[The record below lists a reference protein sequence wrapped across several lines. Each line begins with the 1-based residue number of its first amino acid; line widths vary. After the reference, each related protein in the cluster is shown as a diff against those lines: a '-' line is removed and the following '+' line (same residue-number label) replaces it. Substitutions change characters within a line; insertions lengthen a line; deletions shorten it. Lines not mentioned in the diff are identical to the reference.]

1 MGKQAKPKPHL
12 QYGRCPRSFLEI
24 GEKPVGNRVVIK
36 FGGAD
41 LSSCEK
47 IQHAA
52 KMVAEA
58 PYKEIVVV
66 VSAMGKMTDSLVN
79 TVSQIG
85 NVTDADYA
93 EIISMGER
101 TSARIFSSALKAIGI
116 NAEPFDP
123 VNDNWPIIT
132 DSNFRDAKPDMEK
145 TTHLSQKFIAPL
157 LGTAIPVVCGFL
169 GKDVNGKV
177 TTLGRGGSDTTAMLL
192 AKCLDADEVILVK
205 ETSGVLSADP
215 KMVPEARPLNK
226 LDIHEM
232 FDLAQ
237 GGAKIVKPEALKY
250 KLPNQTLRI
259 VNFSSG
265 SLAADGTEIT
275 GSFTLNSAEM
285 SSHEGLL
292 AINVVCEVSTEN
304 LRAIFQA
311 LNQNPVYGV
320 SSGRRSITVLTSDGN
335 VNETMNRLH
344 RTQSFKAISHRE
356 NVAML
361 QISHPMFIDSP
372 GGVAKISSALS
383 QQSINI
389 IEITTSKAT
398 INVFIEESQLK
409 RAKEA
414 ISNVFKT

>member
-1 MGKQAKPKPHL
+1 MDKQAKPTPHL
-12 QYGRCPRSFLEI
+12 QYGRCSQSFVEI
-24 GEKPVGNRVVIK
+24 GESPVGNRVVIK

-41 LSSCEK
+41 LANGEK
-47 IQHAA
+47 IQQAA

-85 NVTDADYA
+85 NVNDADYA

-101 TSARIFSSALKAIGI
+101 ASARFFCSALRARGAKA
-116 NAEPFDP
+116 ELFDP
-123 VNDNWPIIT
+123 VNDNWPVIT
-132 DSNFRDAKPDMEK
+132 DSNFRNAKPHLEK
-145 TTHLSQKFIAPL
+145 TTLLVQKFITPL
-157 LGTAIPVVCGFL
+157 LGNTIAVVCGFL
-169 GKDVNGKV
+169 GKDENGRV

-215 KMVPEARPLNK
+215 KIVPEAKPLNK

-237 GGAKIVKPEALKY
+237 GGAKIMKPEALKY

-265 SLAADGTEIT
+265 NLAADGTEIT

-285 SSHEGLL
+285 SSHQGLL
-292 AINVVCEVSTEN
+292 AINVVCEVNTEN
-304 LRAIFQA
+304 LKAIFQA
-311 LNQNPVYGV
+311 LSQNPVYGV
-320 SSGRRSITVLTSDGN
+320 SSGRRSITVLTSDGK
-335 VNETMNRLH
+335 VSEVMNRLH

-414 ISNVFKT
+414 INNVFKT

>member
-1 MGKQAKPKPHL
+1 MKNAV
-12 QYGRCPRSFLEI
+12 I
-24 GEKPVGNRVVIK
+24 NRVVIK

-41 LSSCEK
+41 LSNGEK
-47 IQHAA
+47 IRHAA
-52 KMVAEA
+52 QMVAEA

-66 VSAMGKMTDSLVN
+66 VSAMGKMTDSLIN
-79 TVSQIG
+79 TVAKIG
-85 NVTDADYA
+85 NVDDADYA

-101 TSARIFSSALKAIGI
+101 TSARIFASALKAIGI
-116 NAEPFDP
+116 NAKPFDP
-123 VNDNWPIIT
+123 GNDNWPIIT
-132 DSNFRDAKPDMEK
+132 DFNFRDAEPDIEK
-145 TTHLSQKFIAPL
+145 TAFLVQKFIAPL
-157 LGTAIPVVCGFL
+157 LCTVIPVVCGFL
-169 GKDVNGKV
+169 GKDGNGKV

-192 AKCLDADEVILVK
+192 AKCLNADEVILVK

-215 KMVPEARPLNK
+215 KIVPDAKPLNR

-259 VNFSSG
+259 VDFSSG

-285 SSHEGLL
+285 SSHEDLL
-292 AINVVCEVSTEN
+292 AINVVCEVNTEN
-304 LRAIFQA
+304 LKEIFQA
-311 LNQNPVYGV
+311 LSQNPVYGV
-320 SSGRRSITVLTSDGN
+320 SSGRKSVTVFTSNGN
-335 VNETMNRLH
+335 VNEVINRLH
-344 RTQSFKAISHRE
+344 HAQGVKTISHRE
-356 NVAML
+356 GVAML

-372 GGVAKISSALS
+372 GGVAKISNALS
-383 QQSINI
+383 QQHINI

-398 INVFIEESQLK
+398 INVFIEENQLK